1 MPVLDGWPSPR
12 PPRGDR
18 ATEPGVQPDSSAALC
33 GFAFVGASGL
43 GRRPFPADGADGSWC
58 LARWH
63 GQVRSGTDG
72 RVMSE
77 ASRCSGRRRGE
88 HGPVPADRRLT
99 PAAADRRT
107 SGTAAERN
115 ADPRSPLPGRCGPGT
130 GVEFGRE
137 NQGSGPDR
145 CGVSNSVIRWRVQ
158 QRARPGYPAM
168 HDHMVGV
175 RAGSMPGPYA
185 LRHRPH
191 LSNIRAYACRPR
203 GCFRPSRPG
212 AVDSASGLMKTD
224 QVQDRR
230 PRLRSPGRHR
240 KRQVNVF
247 Q

>member
-43 GRRPFPADGADGSWC
+43 GRRPFRQTGRTVPGASRG
-58 LARWH
+58 
-63 GQVRSGTDG
+63 GTD
-72 RVMSE
+72 RSAAVLMA
-77 ASRCSGRRRGE
+77 ASCPRPPDAAVSGGANM
-88 HGPVPADRRLT
+88 GPCLPTMRLT

-107 SGTAAERN
+107 SATAAERD

-130 GVEFGRE
+130 DVEFGRE

-145 CGVSNSVIRWRVQ
+145 CGVSNSVIRWHVQ

-230 PRLRSPGRHR
+230 PRLRPPGRHR